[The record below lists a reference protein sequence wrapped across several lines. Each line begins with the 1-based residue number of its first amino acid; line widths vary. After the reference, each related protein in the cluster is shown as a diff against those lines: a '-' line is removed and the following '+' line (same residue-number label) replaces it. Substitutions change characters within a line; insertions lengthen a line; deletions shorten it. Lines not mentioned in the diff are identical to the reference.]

1 MTVKYKEIR
10 ETLLERITS
19 STWPPGAAIPH
30 EAELA
35 EEFGVTRPTIS
46 RAMRDLVEGG
56 LVERRRRAGSRVA
69 LRHTPEAIL
78 RIPVMRDE
86 IEARGGIYAQLLLGR
101 RSAPPPAPVR
111 AAFGLEPGEP
121 ALHIRSLHFEN
132 GRPQQLEERW
142 INLRVLPEAADQDF
156 AATSPNEWLVRQV
169 PYSRAEQVLRAAAAG
184 TAEAGALQLPPGA
197 AVFVIERTT
206 WTGGDALTQVRLRHP
221 AETFRIVTR
230 DARGFI
236 G

>member
-1 MTVKYKEIR
+1 MIPKYKEIR
-10 ETLLERITS
+10 ETLLARITDG
-19 STWPPGAAIPH
+19 TWPPGAAIPH
-30 EAELA
+30 EAALA

-46 RAMRDLVEGG
+46 RALRDLVEGG

-69 LRHTPEAIL
+69 LRHTPEAVL
-78 RIPVMRDE
+78 RIPVVRDE
-86 IEARGGIYAQLLLGR
+86 IEGRGGIYAHLLLGR
-101 RSAPPPAPVR
+101 RAAPPPAAVR
-111 AAFGLEPGEP
+111 ATFDLPRGKP
-121 ALHIRSLHFEN
+121 ALNIRSLHFDN

-142 INLRVLPEAADQDF
+142 INLHVLPQAADQDF

-184 TAEAGALQLPPGA
+184 TAEAEALQLPPGA

-206 WTGGDALTQVRLRHP
+206 WAGGDAITQVRLTHP

-230 DARGFI
+230 DGC
-236 G
+236 